1 MRRAIQLG
9 KNGLAL
15 AAPNPSVGC
24 ILVVNEKIIGEGFT
38 SPFGGPHAEVNA
50 INAVKNKSLLIKAT
64 LYVTLE
70 PCSHFGKTPP
80 CVDLI
85 MKHDIPRVVIGL
97 LDPNPKVAGN
107 GIKALKASGCE
118 VVSGVLAV
126 ECTRLHK
133 RFLSHY
139 QKKRPYITLKWAES
153 LDGYIAPKKE
163 ARAKNPTPFWI
174 TNRYS
179 RQYVHRWR
187 SEEMAILVGTHTVL
201 EDNPKLT
208 VRDWVGPAPIRIL
221 FDRHGK
227 IPSDHHV
234 LDGSVRTIIFTENP
248 PTQKGPKD
256 TVFKELDFSKPLA
269 QQICTH
275 LYQHN
280 IHSVLVEG
288 GSKTL
293 ETFIDAGLWD
303 EAFIFKGVSI
313 FKNGIKAPTLA
324 GERISTQSVLK
335 DTLIHLRND

>member
-24 ILVVNEKIIGEGFT
+24 VLVVNETIIGEGFT

-50 INAVKNKSLLIKAT
+50 INAVKDKSLFTKAT

-80 CVDLI
+80 CVNLI
-85 MKHDIPRVVIGL
+85 IKHGIPRVVIGV

-107 GIKALKASGCE
+107 GIKVLKASGCE
-118 VVSGVLAV
+118 VVSGVLAAD
-126 ECTRLHK
+126 CTSLHK
-133 RFLSHY
+133 RFLTYY
-139 QKKRPYITLKWAES
+139 QKQRPYITLKWAES

-163 ARAKNPTPFWI
+163 ARSKNPTPFWI

-187 SEEMAILVGTHTVL
+187 SEEMAILVGTNTIL

-208 VRDWVGPAPIRIL
+208 VRDWVGPPPIRIL
-221 FDRHGK
+221 LDRYGK
-227 IPSDHHV
+227 TPSDQHV
-234 LDGSVRTIIFTENP
+234 LDGSIGTIVLTEKP
-248 PTQKGPKD
+248 HAKKVPKD
-256 TVFKELDFSKPLA
+256 TVFEVLDFSKPLA
-269 QQICTH
+269 QQICNH
-275 LYQHN
+275 LYLSN

-293 ETFIDAGLWD
+293 ETFIDADLWD
-303 EAFIFKGVSI
+303 EALIFKGVSI
-313 FKNGIKAPTLA
+313 FKNGIKAPALS
-324 GERISTQSVLK
+324 GECISTQSVLN